1 MGETMDADS
10 ENTVT
15 VQFDKL
21 EIDEHKSTGRH
32 FWNTDGEI
40 IAELLKM
47 AESAQSNK
55 FNELLRAIQHAKI
68 IRMLYGAEHAA
79 PENA

>member
-32 FWNTDGEI
+32 FWNTDGEL
-40 IAELLKM
+40 IAEILKM
-47 AESAQSNK
+47 AGSSQCK
-55 FNELLRAIQHAKI
+55 QFNELLRMIQHAKMMS
-68 IRMLYGAEHAA
+68 MLYGAEHAA